1 MKDMQAE
8 LSPQPRAGGENGQA
22 YRAYLE
28 GALAITS
35 RTTAVAYYAMPLPSP
50 VDDALAEI
58 ASAFSAWSPH
68 LREQFQEALDTRRR
82 GLFGIFGH
90 RAATLAVRRNDPDL
104 LRLGLI
110 GSAIANYEISPNR
123 KVDTALAIFH
133 HCARKLELEP
143 RELFEDVARLA
154 ADEIARY
161 LRTFGRREDV
171 ALKQYGWREI
181 RTTDGIRFQFEW

>member
-1 MKDMQAE
+1 MKVMKSK
-8 LSPQPRAGGENGQA
+8 LSPQSRAGASNGQA

-28 GALAITS
+28 GALAITG
-35 RTTAVAYYAMPLPSP
+35 RMAVAEYYAMPLPSP
-50 VDDALAEI
+50 IDDALAEI
-58 ASAFSAWSPH
+58 ASAFSAWPPH
-68 LREQFQEALDTRRR
+68 LREQFQEALDARGR

-123 KVDTALAIFH
+123 KVDTALAIFY
-133 HCARKLELEP
+133 HCARKLDLEP
-143 RELFEDVARLA
+143 RALFEDVARLA
-154 ADEIARY
+154 ADDIAQH
-161 LRTFGRREDV
+161 LRIFGRREDV
-171 ALKQYGWREI
+171 VLKQYGWREI